1 MPRAVI
7 TRRFPVPLFA
17 VTSLLLRAPLT
28 AQTPPTSPATTP
40 PPATASPATA
50 LPATASPATAS
61 PATASAST
69 ATAPTA
75 AASTATARP
84 VRESW
89 TSDRRS
95 FVVGDLITVLIDDY
109 TIATALKENT
119 ATDSR
124 TRGLSASARLPTS
137 TKNVGLDTRNS
148 ADQQQRGSSRR
159 ENRFQNELSVRIMA
173 IAPNGLLQLKG
184 TKNINVDKSGQD
196 IVFTGF
202 ARPQDISTTNMVES
216 NRVADAQLGY
226 LSPGPLGKPK
236 SGLISK
242 ILGGLWP

>member
-1 MPRAVI
+1 MPHVAFDFPHAARPIAAAVFVCL
-7 TRRFPVPLFA
+7 TPFA
-17 VTSLLLRAPLT
+17 AM
-28 AQTPPTSPATTP
+28 AQTPPTTP
-40 PPATASPATA
+40 PAAAPTSATASPTTAATNA
-50 LPATASPATAS
+50 A
-61 PATASAST
+61 
-69 ATAPTA
+69 APT
-75 AASTATARP
+75 TARP

-89 TSDRRS
+89 TADRRN

-119 ATDSR
+119 ATDTR

-137 TKNVGLDTRNS
+137 SKNVGLDTRNS

-159 ENRFQNELSVRIMA
+159 ENRFQNELSVRIVA

-202 ARPQDISTTNMVES
+202 ARPQDISITNMVES

-236 SGLISK
+236 QGMISK
-242 ILGGLWP
+242 VLGAFWP

>member
-1 MPRAVI
+1 M
-7 TRRFPVPLFA
+7 TRHSHAQLFA
-17 VTSLLLRAPLT
+17 VATIALGSSLR
-28 AQTPPTSPATTP
+28 AQTPPVTTP
-40 PPATASPATA
+40 PATPAGAATQTV
-50 LPATASPATAS
+50 ATT
-61 PATASAST
+61 T
-69 ATAPTA
+69 ATNPTLSA
-75 AASTATARP
+75 AAARP

-89 TSDRRS
+89 TADRRS
-95 FVVGDLITVLIDDY
+95 FAVGDLITVLIDDY

-119 ATDSR
+119 ATDTR

-137 TKNVGLDTRNS
+137 TKNIGLDTRNN

-159 ENRFQNELSVRIMA
+159 ENRFQNELSVRVMA

-236 SGLISK
+236 QGLISK
-242 ILGGLWP
+242 VLGGLWP

>member
-1 MPRAVI
+1 MPQASMTLRPPMRWLSIASIVI
-7 TRRFPVPLFA
+7 A
-17 VTSLLLRAPLT
+17 APL
-28 AQTPPTSPATTP
+28 ASQAP
-40 PPATASPATA
+40 PPAQPPSVQPPAATGTAAGTAAGAVTNTASTTTTP
-50 LPATASPATAS
+50 
-61 PATASAST
+61 
-69 ATAPTA
+69 
-75 AASTATARP
+75 ARP

-89 TSDRRS
+89 TADRRN

-109 TIATALKENT
+109 TISTALKENSS
-119 ATDSR
+119 TDTR

-137 TKNVGLDTRNS
+137 SKNVGLDTRNS
-148 ADQQQRGSSRR
+148 ADQQQRGSARR
-159 ENRFQNELSVRIMA
+159 ENRFQNELSVRVIA

-202 ARPQDISTTNMVES
+202 VRPQDISTTNMVES

-236 SGLISK
+236 QGIISK
-242 ILGGLWP
+242 VLGAFWP

>member
-1 MPRAVI
+1 MPHTVIDFPHTARPIAAALLVCLMPFVAV
-7 TRRFPVPLFA
+7 
-17 VTSLLLRAPLT
+17 
-28 AQTPPTSPATTP
+28 AQTPPATP
-40 PPATASPATA
+40 PAV
-50 LPATASPATAS
+50 
-61 PATASAST
+61 
-69 ATAPTA
+69 APTTGAPAQPA
-75 AASTATARP
+75 ANTTASTATARP

-89 TSDRRS
+89 TADKRN

-119 ATDSR
+119 ATDTR

-137 TKNVGLDTRNS
+137 SKNVGLDTRNS

-159 ENRFQNELSVRIMA
+159 ENRFQNELSVRIVA

-202 ARPQDISTTNMVES
+202 ARPQDISITNMVES

-236 SGLISK
+236 QGIISK
-242 ILGGLWP
+242 VLGAFWP

>member
-7 TRRFPVPLFA
+7 ARCFPVPLFA

-28 AQTPPTSPATTP
+28 AQTPPTAPATTP
-40 PPATASPATA
+40 PPATASASTVTAPASTV
-50 LPATASPATAS
+50 T
-61 PATASAST
+61 AST
-69 ATAPTA
+69 AT
-75 AASTATARP
+75 ASTATARP

-159 ENRFQNELSVRIMA
+159 ENRFQNELSVRIVA

>member
-1 MPRAVI
+1 M
-7 TRRFPVPLFA
+7 TRYSPAKLFA
-17 VTSLLLRAPLT
+17 VATIALGSSLR
-28 AQTPPTSPATTP
+28 AQTPPVTTP
-40 PPATASPATA
+40 PATPAGAATQTV
-50 LPATASPATAS
+50 ATT
-61 PATASAST
+61 T
-69 ATAPTA
+69 ATNPTLSA
-75 AASTATARP
+75 AAARP

-89 TSDRRS
+89 TADRRS
-95 FVVGDLITVLIDDY
+95 FAVGDLITVLIDDY

-119 ATDSR
+119 ATDTR

-137 TKNVGLDTRNS
+137 TKNIGLDTRNN

-159 ENRFQNELSVRIMA
+159 ENRFQNELSVRVMA

-236 SGLISK
+236 QGLISK
-242 ILGGLWP
+242 VLGGLWP